1 VAIEVGIEKVS
12 AITLEVAD
20 MQRSVRFYQGVLGLE
35 LLFGGPQSGF
45 SSLRLR
51 EATFP
56 IINLQQG
63 NPVAGWGR
71 IIFYVS
77 DVDAFWNLLKRNGFN
92 PDTPQDA
99 AWGERYFHFHDPDGH
114 ELSFARPL

>member
-1 VAIEVGIEKVS
+1 MRCKVEIEKVS

-35 LLFGGPQSGF
+35 LLSGGPQSGF
-45 SSLRLR
+45 SSLRVP
-51 EATFP
+51 ESAFP
-56 IINLQQG
+56 ILNLQQG
-63 NPVAGWGR
+63 KPASGWGR
-71 IIFYVS
+71 IIFQVS
-77 DVDAFWNLLKRNGFN
+77 DVDAFWHLLQENGFN

-99 AWGERYFHFHDPDGH
+99 DWGERYFHFHDPDGH